1 MRNDAVDEQAPE
13 QNEQKV
19 ARQFEIESTNK
30 LQWKNREDWK
40 TRGRVKGLAGMAL
53 GFAALK
59 HVPIG
64 GALMA
69 IPKIMSTDDVI
80 SKLCELKKSGCSDE
94 AAKDI
99 DYIISKKQAK
109 AAKAGIGIF
118 VSTVPYAIAKKAYK
132 KYKGTL
138 GKHRGEVA
146 KRLLQ
151 KVKNG
156 DEATYRG
163 IVLALLHEGAH
174 AQEMLQRLKAV
185 DEDLAVTVLMGKI
198 ASK

>member
-1 MRNDAVDEQAPE
+1 MQNDAVDEQAPQ
-13 QNEQKV
+13 QNEQTV
-19 ARQFEIESTNK
+19 ARQFETESTKK
-30 LQWKNREDWK
+30 LRWKNREDWA
-40 TRGRVKGLAGMAL
+40 TRGRVKGVLGTAL
-53 GFAALK
+53 GLAALK

-109 AAKAGIGIF
+109 VAKAGIGIF
-118 VSTVPYAIAKKAYK
+118 VSTVPYAIVKKAYK

-138 GKHRGEVA
+138 GKHRREVA

-151 KVKNG
+151 KVKDG
-156 DEATYRG
+156 DATYRG
-163 IVLALLHEGAH
+163 IVLALFHEGAH

-185 DEDLAVTVLMGKI
+185 DEDLAVTVLMGKV